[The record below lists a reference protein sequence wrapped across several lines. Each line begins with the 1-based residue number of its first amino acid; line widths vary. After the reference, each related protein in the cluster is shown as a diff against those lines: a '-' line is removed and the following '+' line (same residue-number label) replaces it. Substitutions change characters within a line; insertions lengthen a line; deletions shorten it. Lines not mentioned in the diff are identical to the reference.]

1 MHPPILNL
9 DSVELEPLPE
19 AWPSVHSNRR
29 RSVSP
34 RIPANTP

>member
-19 AWPSVHSNRR
+19 AFAPGGETAGRYQQR
-29 RSVSP
+29 L
-34 RIPANTP
+34 A